1 MNLRR
6 KIIKNYL
13 SQLNSVQKK
22 LYYSN
27 LITKY
32 KNNIKKTSEVT
43 KDLIGKAKCNKKIS
57 LRKIVTENKV
67 VTDTEVI
74 AKHFNTFF
82 K

>member
-1 MNLRR
+1 MNLSRY
-6 KIIKNYL
+6 IIKNYL

-43 KDLIGKAKCNKKIS
+43 KDLIGKAKRNKKIF